1 MILRSR
7 DTSFTYSTPKKSS
20 EAYGLS
26 LKENGY
32 VNSST
37 FTSNAV
43 IPSNTW
49 TCSNCTF
56 ENHNNTQRCSICSA
70 LRFSSY
76 STRTSTS
83 LHHPF
88 LSSVVQISTPSTD
101 PSNEFIVIWSIER
114 NSPSNRQAV
123 FSIDSIH
130 SSPETPQ
137 HRNIP
142 ARNAISTTPPQ
153 SYIFLITK
161 YHYLLM
167 RRILSTTMV
176 FLFWIHLPHRLGW
189 NNSFLSLSS

>member
-1 MILRSR
+1 MILCSG

-20 EAYGLS
+20 EANGLS
-26 LKENGY
+26 LKEIGY

-37 FTSNAV
+37 FISNGV
-43 IPSNTW
+43 MSSNTW

-88 LSSVVQISTPSTD
+88 LSNVLQISTPSKD
-101 PSNEFIVIWSIER
+101 SSNEFIVIWSIER

-130 SSPETPQ
+130 SSPETPRY
-137 HRNIP
+137 RNIP
-142 ARNAISTTPPQ
+142 TRNAISTTPPQ
-153 SYIFLITK
+153 SHIFPHNQIP
-161 YHYLLM
+161 
-167 RRILSTTMV
+167 LS
-176 FLFWIHLPHRLGW
+176 PHAT
-189 NNSFLSLSS
+189 NSINHDGFPVLDPSTSQTWME